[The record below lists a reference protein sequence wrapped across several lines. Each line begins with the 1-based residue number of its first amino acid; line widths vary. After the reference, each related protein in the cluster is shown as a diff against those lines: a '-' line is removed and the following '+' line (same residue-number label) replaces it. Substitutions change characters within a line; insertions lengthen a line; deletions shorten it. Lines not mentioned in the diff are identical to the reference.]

1 MSVADS
7 SRNRVLNRLIAVLL
21 SLRLGDR
28 LGRCGLDER
37 RQLVRRQAHA
47 SHKADDVQILQ
58 LHPLLFQLPLTGLE
72 FCDLGGVLL
81 ILVVD
86 LLDFRIRFSSL
97 L

>member
-1 MSVADS
+1 M
-7 SRNRVLNRLIAVLL
+7 RRFKTLFLLL
-21 SLRLGDR
+21 SATLMLST
-28 LGRCGLDER
+28 C
-37 RQLVRRQAHA
+37 
-47 SHKADDVQILQ
+47 ADDVQILQ